1 STGPANRARGR
12 LRLLL
17 CRGHGTSPAD
27 REATGMREAH
37 RGFSRAAQLGLE
49 TAAGTLWATNGLRG
63 TCDQCPLFPR
73 KRTSIGASDMSVVP
87 KADIRQSAS
96 QRCPR
101 WHGRVRKRA
110 QRIARRPL
118 RQETTWNFL
127 IKNLPPRPNTVSR
140 FHTRRDVATEFGK

>member
-1 STGPANRARGR
+1 MSALGQEQTSRGQA
-12 LRLLL
+12 LMSALPLKADVAQ
-17 CRGHGTSPAD
+17 RG
-27 REATGMREAH
+27 
-37 RGFSRAAQLGLE
+37 
-49 TAAGTLWATNGLRG
+49 
-63 TCDQCPLFPR
+63 CDVRF
-73 KRTSIGASDMSVVP
+73 VP

-127 IKNLPPRPNTVSR
+127 IKNLPPPPNTVSR
-140 FHTRRDVATEFGK
+140 FHARRDLAMEFGK